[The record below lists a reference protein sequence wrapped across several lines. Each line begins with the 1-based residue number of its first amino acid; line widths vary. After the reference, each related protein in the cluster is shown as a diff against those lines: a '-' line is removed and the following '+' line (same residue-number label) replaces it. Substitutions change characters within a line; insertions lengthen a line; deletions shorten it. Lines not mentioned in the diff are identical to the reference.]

1 MPGLPV
7 IAPEVNVSLDNVN
20 VDIDVLATKSGYA
33 PSNSSTVPAAAYPV
47 SAYVTS
53 LLPSDLTSLTAKL

>member
-20 VDIDVLATKSGYA
+20 VLIDVLDTCCAYA
-33 PSNSSTVPAAAYPV
+33 PSNTSIVPAAAYPV
-47 SAYVTS
+47 SEYVISGLSLSVTS
-53 LLPSDLTSLTAKL
+53 LTEKL